1 MVLIRACDEKV
12 IGVLRILSWPVP
24 TSHATYDTAESL
36 TSVDIPGRGRSHAD
50 MQAAFMQ
57 HQTTSVQDDTCWYSG
72 AKFGRIA
79 VSKDSRGQGC
89 GRLLVEGAQAWVVQ
103 AVRQHA
109 SVPAEVHRLG
119 IVFQLSSQIEVQP
132 FYESLGFQ
140 VQGDSYMEE
149 GHPHIW
155 CKKSVLTDV

>member
-1 MVLIRACDEKV
+1 MVLIRVCDEKV
-12 IGVLRILSWPVP
+12 VGVLRILSWPVP
-24 TSHATYDTAESL
+24 TSHATYDAAEILS
-36 TSVDIPGRGRSHAD
+36 SADIPGRGRSHAD
-50 MQAAFMQ
+50 MQAAFLQ
-57 HQTTSVQDDTCWYSG
+57 YQTTSVQEDTCWYSG
-72 AKFGRIA
+72 AKIERIA

-103 AVRQHA
+103 AVRRHT

-119 IVFQLSSQIEVQP
+119 IDFQLSSQIEVQP

-155 CKKSVLTDV
+155 CKKCVLTDV

>member
-12 IGVLRILSWPVP
+12 VGVLRILSWPVP
-24 TSHATYDTAESL
+24 TSHATYDAAESL

-103 AVRQHA
+103 ACLLYTSDA
-109 SVPAEVHRLG
+109 ADE
-119 IVFQLSSQIEVQP
+119 
-132 FYESLGFQ
+132 
-140 VQGDSYMEE
+140 
-149 GHPHIW
+149 
-155 CKKSVLTDV
+155 